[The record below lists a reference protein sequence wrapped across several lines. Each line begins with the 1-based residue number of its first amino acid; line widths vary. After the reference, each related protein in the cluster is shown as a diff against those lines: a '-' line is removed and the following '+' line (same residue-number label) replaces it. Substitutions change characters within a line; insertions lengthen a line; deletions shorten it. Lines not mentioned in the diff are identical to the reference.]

1 MKWEVVFRIK
11 DSIRGWSD
19 QTIDTSYDG
28 VAVHIEIKDLECR
41 MELEG
46 EKKVA
51 ETFYLMWE
59 LLFLYDG
66 YFYEPVFYTVD
77 GKETDA
83 ESLIRVKFY
92 STDKK
97 WYSSAL
103 LGRNERDLSLEVI
116 EKYAEFRNAG
126 MADKKMTKSVVNAFY
141 YLHSNAYKDINSD
154 HRISLFL
161 NIADGWINNTFK
173 ETNNVKASL
182 DRLFKK
188 TVDIEKVKRG
198 IALLGI
204 PEENFKNN
212 LAQERNAFDH
222 YLYLADSIA
231 AFAFNSTDH
240 VRDYITWYF
249 IYVIELVIRINFLK
263 EAGVELKQEVMDY
276 AVDQIV
282 DWVIINNDLDEECL
296 TLGYQM
302 EQMKKRLS
310 KKVR

>member
-1 MKWEVVFRIK
+1 MKWEVIFRIK
-11 DSIRGWSD
+11 DSIRSWSD

-41 MELEG
+41 LELEG
-46 EKKVA
+46 EKNVS
-51 ETFYLMWE
+51 ETFYLIWE

-83 ESLIRVKFY
+83 ESLIRLKFY

-103 LGRNERDLSLEVI
+103 LGRNERNLSAEVI

-141 YLHSNAYKDINSD
+141 YLHSNAYKDINPN
-154 HRISLFL
+154 HRISLLL

-182 DRLFKK
+182 DRLFQK

-204 PEENFKNN
+204 PEENFKYN

-231 AFAFNSTDH
+231 VFAFNSTDH

-263 EAGVELKQEVMDY
+263 EAGVGLKQEVMDY

-282 DWVIINNDLDEECL
+282 DWVIVNNDLNEDCL
-296 TLGYQM
+296 TPGYQM
-302 EQMKKRLS
+302 EQMKRRLA
-310 KKVR
+310 KKN

>member
-1 MKWEVVFRIK
+1 MKWEVIFRIK
-11 DSIRGWSD
+11 DSIRSWSD
-19 QTIDTSYDG
+19 QTMDTSYDG

-46 EKKVA
+46 EKKVL
-51 ETFYLMWE
+51 ETFYLIWE

-77 GKETDA
+77 EKEIDA
-83 ESLIRVKFY
+83 ESLIRLKFY

-103 LGRNERDLSLEVI
+103 LGRNERNLSAEVI

-141 YLHSNAYKDINSD
+141 YLHSNAYKDINSN
-154 HRISLFL
+154 HRISLLL

-173 ETNNVKASL
+173 ETNNVKANL

-188 TVDIEKVKRG
+188 TVDIEKIKRG
-198 IALLGI
+198 IALFGI
-204 PEENFKNN
+204 PEENFRYN
-212 LAQERNAFDH
+212 LAQERHALDH

-249 IYVIELVIRINFLK
+249 IYVIGLVIRINFLK
-263 EAGVELKQEVMDY
+263 EAGVGLKQEVMDY
-276 AVDQIV
+276 AMDQIA
-282 DWVIINNDLDEECL
+282 DWVIVNNDLDEDCL
-296 TLGYQM
+296 TPGYQM
-302 EQMKKRLS
+302 EQMKRRLA
-310 KKVR
+310 KKN

>member
-1 MKWEVVFRIK
+1 MA
-11 DSIRGWSD
+11 
-19 QTIDTSYDG
+19 TSYDG

-46 EKKVA
+46 EKKVS
-51 ETFYLMWE
+51 ETFYLIWE

-103 LGRNERDLSLEVI
+103 LGRNERDLSTEVI
-116 EKYAEFRNAG
+116 EKYAEFRNTG
-126 MADKKMTKSVVNAFY
+126 MACEKMTESVVNAFY
-141 YLHSNAYKDINSD
+141 YLHSNAYKDINSY
-154 HRISLFL
+154 HRISLLL

-173 ETNNVKASL
+173 KTNNVKASL

-204 PEENFKNN
+204 PEENFKHN
-212 LAQERNAFDH
+212 LAQERHAFDH

-231 AFAFNSTDH
+231 AFVFKSTDH

-249 IYVIELVIRINFLK
+249 IYVVELVIRINFLK

-276 AVDQIV
+276 DVDQIV
-282 DWVIINNDLDEECL
+282 DWVIVNNDLDEDCL
-296 TLGYQM
+296 TPGYQM
-302 EQMKKRLS
+302 KQMKRRLAKKMKIRKRVLF
-310 KKVR
+310 